1 MELGLFSLQTQRD
14 TAKPVREVYGETID
28 LIRLAEDIGFDTA
41 WLTEHHFGNYSMC
54 PSPLLMASNVAART
68 TRIKLGMAVLVL
80 PLYNPMRVLEE
91 IGMVDQLSDGRLV
104 IGFGSGYQAFEFER
118 FGLDLADNWA
128 ITHEIMDILEMGM
141 AEGRVAYD
149 GKYFQ
154 IPEAP
159 IGISVLQKP
168 RPPVFTAGNEPAYL
182 VRAAKA
188 GYVPIVTVGGNGTDA
203 LLGVRSHIAKN
214 FAEAGHTGPLPFAI
228 NRSVYVTDSKADARD
243 IAERILYTAR
253 LVMAFRGGYEKLN
266 GIEVVP
272 QPYEGEPELDTIIA
286 NLPIGDAERC
296 AERIAEEIQ
305 ATGACHYSMFVQMG
319 GLDHKRARRSLERIG
334 AEVLPLVDK
343 AVGGLKKFGPS
354 QTASAAR

>member
-14 TAKPVREVYGETID
+14 VSKPIKEVYDETID

-54 PSPLLMASNVAART
+54 PSPLVMASNLAALT

-80 PLYNPMRVLEE
+80 PLYNPLRVLEE

-104 IGFGSGYQAFEFER
+104 IGYGSGYQAFEFER

-128 ITHEIMDILEMGM
+128 ITHETMDILEMGL

-149 GKYFQ
+149 GKYYQ

-159 IGISVLQKP
+159 IGIPVLQKP
-168 RPPVFTAGNEPAYL
+168 RPQVFTAGNEPAYL
-182 VRAAKA
+182 ARAAKA
-188 GYVPIVTVGGNGTDA
+188 GYIPIVTVGGNGTEA
-203 LLGVRSHIAKN
+203 LIAVRSHIAKN
-214 FAEAGHTGPLPFAI
+214 FAQAGHTGPLPFAI
-228 NRSVYVTDSKADARD
+228 NRSVYVTDSKDDARD
-243 IAERILYTAR
+243 VAERVLYTAR

-266 GIEVVP
+266 GIEVIP
-272 QPYEGEPELDTIIA
+272 QPYENEPDLDTIMG
-286 NLPIGDAERC
+286 NLPIGDPETC
-296 AERIAEEIQ
+296 AEQISAEIK
-305 ATGACHYSMFVQMG
+305 ATGACHYSMFVQFG

-343 AVGGLKKFGPS
+343 AVGGLKEFGPS
-354 QTASAAR
+354 SILSAAR